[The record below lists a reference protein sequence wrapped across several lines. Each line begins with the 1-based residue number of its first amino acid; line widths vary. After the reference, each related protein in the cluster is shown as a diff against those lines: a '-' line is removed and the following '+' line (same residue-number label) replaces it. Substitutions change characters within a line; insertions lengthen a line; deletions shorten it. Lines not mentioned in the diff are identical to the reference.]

1 MTTAFTALSLGL
13 AALLVPLAGAWAN
26 DTTAQLAAGG
36 LVLTKTADIEMRSE
50 DLYVSAKE
58 IRVAYRFFNR
68 AAQDR
73 TVTVAF
79 PMPDVT
85 LDFIDGMTA
94 VPHPGNEN
102 FLDFSTKADGKPVAT
117 EVEIKAFGNG
127 VDQTALLR
135 KLGVPM
141 YPDADYDGLTALPK
155 AQQDELIGLG
165 LAVVNEFDSGK
176 GWEQHVVPM
185 WTLKTT
191 YHFQQTFPAGRE
203 VVIEHRYTP
212 GTGESV
218 GSVMGSPYAPG
229 TPEYADDLRTY
240 CIDQGFLA
248 AVGRAKAKAGQDG
261 MPFSEQR
268 VSYILTTGANWAAPI
283 KDFRLVVDKGDA
295 RNLVSFCA
303 EGVKK
308 ISPTQFEVRMT
319 DFTPTA
325 DLDVLILRPIPPQ

>member
-1 MTTAFTALSLGL
+1 
-13 AALLVPLAGAWAN
+13 
-26 DTTAQLAAGG
+26 
-36 LVLTKTADIEMRSE
+36 
-50 DLYVSAKE
+50 
-58 IRVAYRFFNR
+58 
-68 AAQDR
+68 
-73 TVTVAF
+73 VTVAF

-94 VPHPGNEN
+94 VPHPGSEN

-117 EVEIKAFGNG
+117 EVEVKAFGNG
-127 VDQTALLR
+127 VDQTALLHR
-135 KLGVPM
+135 LGVPL
-141 YPDADYDGLTALPK
+141 YPDADYDGLTALPT
-155 AQQDELIGLG
+155 ARREELIGLG
-165 LAVVNEFDSGK
+165 LAAINEFNSGQ
-176 GWEQHVVPM
+176 GWEQHVSPT

-212 GTGESV
+212 GTGSSV

-229 TPEYADDLRTY
+229 TPEYADDIRTY
-240 CIDQGFLA
+240 CIDRSFLA
-248 AVGRAKAKAGQDG
+248 AVDRAKAKAGQDG

-308 ISPTQFEVRMT
+308 ISPTQFEVRKT
-319 DFTPTA
+319 DFTPSA
-325 DLDVLILRPIPPQ
+325 ELNVLILRPIPPQ

>member
-1 MTTAFTALSLGL
+1 MTTAFTALSIGL
-13 AALLVPLAGAWAN
+13 AALLAPLAGASAN
-26 DTTAQLAAGG
+26 DTTAELAAGG
-36 LVLTKTADIEMRSE
+36 LVLTRTADIEMRSE
-50 DLYVSAKE
+50 DLYVSADE
-58 IRVAYRFFNR
+58 IRVTYRFFNR

-85 LDFIDGMTA
+85 LDFIGGLSA
-94 VPHPGNEN
+94 VPHPGTEN
-102 FLDFSTKADGKPVAT
+102 FLDFSTKADGQPVAT
-117 EVEIKAFGNG
+117 EVEVKAFGNG

-135 KLGVPM
+135 KLGVPL
-141 YPDADYDGLTALPK
+141 YPDAEYDGLTALPK
-155 AQQDELIGLG
+155 AQRDELIGLG
-165 LAVVNEFDSGK
+165 LAAINEFNSGQ
-176 GWEQHVVPM
+176 GWEQHVSPT

-212 GTGESV
+212 AAGESV
-218 GSVMGSPYAPG
+218 GSVIGSPYAPG

-248 AVGRAKAKAGQDG
+248 AVGQAKAKAGKDG

-283 KDFRLVVDKGDA
+283 KDFRLVVEKGDA

-308 ISPTQFEVRMT
+308 ISPTQFEVRKT
-319 DFTPTA
+319 DFTPGA
-325 DLDVLILRPIPPQ
+325 DLNVLILRPIPPQ

>member
-13 AALLVPLAGAWAN
+13 AALLAPLAGASAN
-26 DTTAQLAAGG
+26 DTTAELAAGG

-58 IRVAYRFFNR
+58 IRVGYRFFNR
-68 AAQDR
+68 AAQDK

-94 VPHPGNEN
+94 VPHPGSEN

-117 EVEIKAFGNG
+117 AVEIKAFGNG

-155 AQQDELIGLG
+155 AKQDELIGLG
-165 LAVVNEFDSGK
+165 LAAVNEFDSGK

-218 GSVMGSPYAPG
+218 GIGRRLALCSPARPN
-229 TPEYADDLRTY
+229 TRTT
-240 CIDQGFLA
+240 CGPIA
-248 AVGRAKAKAGQDG
+248 STRASSPRSAGPRAKAGQDG

-303 EGVKK
+303 EG
-308 ISPTQFEVRMT
+308 
-319 DFTPTA
+319 
-325 DLDVLILRPIPPQ
+325 